1 MYKYIRVLVSTSRS
15 DFHNT
20 DIPDLSE
27 RGTRSSL
34 GSFPVIRA
42 AVVMLWVPVW
52 KAEESESQWAHSWCF
67 MERMIDHRKWL
78 TVSVLF
84 ITKESYKRKE
94 VRKQQEVVLIF
105 QLLSELPTYFRWRLA
120 GSRLL
125 SKVWLQHCSS
135 NKWKEPLPPVFHE
148 CEGVRAFPGQIF
160 HFGPWNM
167 NKRKLSKFCFT
178 LWRCC
183 FGVCLV
189 NMWQMR
195 NQTSYGQQMIF
206 IFFFC
211 LISTIWQDVV
221 VADSYFPKVKYVN
234 VLIWCILL
242 VYSLLWFI
250 ISLHQNWNHYN

>member
-1 MYKYIRVLVSTSRS
+1 MLLSTPCS

-20 DIPDLSE
+20 DIPDLSHGAHRAVWGLFLSSEQLWSCYEYQFGKQRSPSHSEPTPGVSWDGWSMFENDRQRLRVVYNE
-27 RGTRSSL
+27 REL
-34 GSFPVIRA
+34 QEKGSEETARRCA
-42 AVVMLWVPVW
+42 YLSTSLWV
-52 KAEESESQWAHSWCF
+52 
-67 MERMIDHRKWL
+67 
-78 TVSVLF
+78 T
-84 ITKESYKRKE
+84 Y
-94 VRKQQEVVLIF
+94 
-105 QLLSELPTYFRWRLA
+105 LLPLRLA

-167 NKRKLSKFCFT
+167 NKRKLSKFCST

-189 NMWQMR
+189 NMWRMR

-206 IFFFC
+206 FFF
-211 LISTIWQDVV
+211 
-221 VADSYFPKVKYVN
+221 F
-234 VLIWCILL
+234 VLLQLHDRMLFLL
-242 VYSLLWFI
+242 LTPTSQKWSMLTF
-250 ISLHQNWNHYN
+250 